1 MTPIMQEKTM
11 RRNRTM
17 GQKTTKA
24 KAPRE
29 CSSLTN
35 ENTISSSGSF
45 CRSVTR
51 HLLHVTCHLLPV
63 THSLL
68 PIPCSLFPVPYS
80 LLPVPYFLFPI
91 SCSLFPVPYYLI
103 SIVTAPL
110 RLAAS
115 GILSFFVVRKRYY
128 EWVWTRECLFCVL

>member
-17 GQKTTKA
+17 GQKTTTA

-35 ENTISSSGSF
+35 ENTISSSGLF
-45 CRSVTR
+45 CISVTR

-68 PIPCSLFPVPYS
+68 PIPCSLFPT
-80 LLPVPYFLFPI
+80 

>member
-35 ENTISSSGSF
+35 ENTISSSGLF

-68 PIPCSLFPVPYS
+68 PIPCSLLPYINRHGS
-80 LLPVPYFLFPI
+80 FAFGSQRHFVIFCGEEAI
-91 SCSLFPVPYYLI
+91 
-103 SIVTAPL
+103 L
-110 RLAAS
+110 R
-115 GILSFFVVRKRYY
+115 V
-128 EWVWTRECLFCVL
+128 